1 MVFPVVSTKTSGVSK
16 SFDLSTPEG
25 RRPYFEAKVGK
36 EIIKLRNYLSKS
48 SVLINMVGKKNSG
61 KGTYTKMF
69 LEAVGVPATQLVVG
83 DIVRTANL
91 TRTTE
96 KLLPTEKILELVYKE
111 AEKGVL
117 PTVFLDGLPRNLTQ
131 IDQAIKIRER
141 LGLPRGHD
149 VFVLIDIP
157 EVVMDE
163 RMKNRVVC
171 PTCHTPRHPKLLLTR
186 FLDQDLETG
195 EFFLRCDKDGCD
207 QSRMIPKEGDTLGIA
222 AIRDRL
228 VEDQM
233 VMEELF
239 ERKEAKKIMLSATLP
254 TELSNQVDDY
264 EIHLIYDLIWNEKEK
279 RVTPKA
285 KKWLFKDD
293 LGRDSYTLFPPAVTV
308 HMIKEMVR
316 VLGI

>member
-1 MVFPVVSTKTSGVSK
+1 
-16 SFDLSTPEG
+16 
-25 RRPYFEAKVGK
+25 
-36 EIIKLRNYLSKS
+36 
-48 SVLINMVGKKNSG
+48 MVGKKNSG

-69 LEAVGVPATQLVVG
+69 LEAIGVPATQLVVG

-91 TRTTE
+91 TRTTD
-96 KLLPTEKILELVYKE
+96 KLLPTEKILDLVYKE
-111 AEKGVL
+111 AQKGVL
-117 PTVFLDGLPRNLTQ
+117 PTIFLDGLPRNLEQ
-131 IDQAIKIRER
+131 IDQVVGIRKR
-141 LGLPRGHD
+141 LGLPKGHD
-149 VFVLIDIP
+149 LFALIDIP

-186 FLDQDLETG
+186 FLDRDLEKG

-207 QSRMIPKEGDTLGIA
+207 KSRMIPKEGDNLGIM

-228 VEDQM
+228 IEDQE

-239 ERKEAKKIMLSATLP
+239 RRKEAKKILLSATLP
-254 TELSNQVDDY
+254 LKSIDQVDDY
-264 EIHLIYDLIWNEKEK
+264 EIHLIYDLIWDKKK
-279 RVTPKA
+279 RRVASKA

-293 LGRDSYTLFPPAVTV
+293 LGRESYTLFPPAVTI

-316 VLGI
+316 ILDI